1 MYTSSMYHLYVS
13 HHLRPLFWGH
23 SRHNGATCSAK
34 RKSTRANS
42 PPGASSAEAW
52 PETMGDHGK
61 TMGWWWMV
69 VNDDWTAW
77 KKWWKTKKKIWML
90 NDVHGFCWWDVI
102 GCWWDEIGDLM
113 LILMGYDGIFGR
125 FVPFDIHIMRN
136 DGMKW
141 RCTVLNYG

>member
-1 MYTSSMYHLYVS
+1 MYTSSMYHLYVCFAPS
-13 HHLRPLFWGH
+13 W
-23 SRHNGATCSAK
+23 
-34 RKSTRANS
+34 
-42 PPGASSAEAW
+42 SSFLGWPFKAQRRDLLGQAEEHQSKLTARRQQRGGLA
-52 PETMGDHGK
+52 GDHGRPWEDHGLVVNGGEWWLNGLKKMMENQEK
-61 TMGWWWMV
+61 TMD
-69 VNDDWTAW
+69 VN
-77 KKWWKTKKKIWML
+77 
-90 NDVHGFCWWDVI
+90 GFCWWDVI